1 MQNIDNRVKMIDR
14 VLDRFWSPGF
24 GDFDDFDDYDKIDFS
39 RLLKKRQKF
48 IYMCVDRYYVV
59 LLNRDVCFVTKKRLI
74 KYIE

>member
-39 RLLKKRQKF
+39 RLLKKR
-48 IYMCVDRYYVV
+48 
-59 LLNRDVCFVTKKRLI
+59 
-74 KYIE
+74 